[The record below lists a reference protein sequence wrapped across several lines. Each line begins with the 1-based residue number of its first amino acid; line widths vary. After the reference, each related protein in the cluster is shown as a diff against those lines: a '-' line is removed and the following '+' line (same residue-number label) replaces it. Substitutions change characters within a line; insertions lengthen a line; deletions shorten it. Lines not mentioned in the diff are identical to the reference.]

1 MTYQNDPQIK
11 VYRSIFVQIS
21 TAPIFAKL
29 KLKALRICG
38 CLCRIFYGNK
48 RRNWLSVG
56 LNKSMVRY
64 QPRKSALTLN
74 LPHVTICLLGKFKG
88 ETGVDHYLIK
98 AIVVRLERPG
108 YLVPLQRRKY
118 KAPIS
123 KIVKLLQL
131 IVYM

>member
-1 MTYQNDPQIK
+1 M
-11 VYRSIFVQIS
+11 
-21 TAPIFAKL
+21 
-29 KLKALRICG
+29 
-38 CLCRIFYGNK
+38 
-48 RRNWLSVG
+48 G

-74 LPHVTICLLGKFKG
+74 LPHVTTICLLGKFKG

-108 YLVPLQRRKY
+108 YLVPLQRRKC

>member
-1 MTYQNDPQIK
+1 MVAYAAYSMVTKGGIGYQWG
-11 VYRSIFVQIS
+11 S
-21 TAPIFAKL
+21 T
-29 KLKALRICG
+29 R
-38 CLCRIFYGNK
+38 
-48 RRNWLSVG
+48 
-56 LNKSMVRY
+56 VRY

-118 KAPIS
+118 KAPVS